1 MGGSVQGELPEA
13 DRYVRNH
20 LKDEAW
26 KAGKDTVG
34 RWNRRDKGLV
44 WGIERECGRPRAGG
58 TQGRCPGL

>member
-1 MGGSVQGELPEA
+1 M
-13 DRYVRNH
+13 RNH

-34 RWNRRDKGLV
+34 RWNSRDKGLV